1 MSAELSKSGKVTI
14 VEVAKA
20 AGVDRSTV
28 SRAYNQPEMLRQAT
42 IEKVK
47 SVAVALGYSPN
58 TAARALRTGQVQNIA
73 LIVPDLT
80 NPFMPPIALAAQ
92 KQAEKTGY
100 CVFIGNAD
108 ENPGHEERLL
118 ARFSDQVS
126 GAILVSPRSDEAVIR
141 DMANRMPLVL
151 INRDVPSIP
160 RVLIDAGRGMA
171 MAVEHLA
178 KHPAFRREALPGRQA
193 GEKDPDHG
201 HNRSGRRS
209 STPRG
214 RAPVSSQR

>member
-141 DMANRMPLVL
+141 DIAKRIPLVL
-151 INRDVPSIP
+151 INRDISSIP

-178 KHPAFRREALPGRQA
+178 KQ
-193 GEKDPDHG
+193 G
-201 HNRSGRRS
+201 HARL
-209 STPRG
+209 
-214 RAPVSSQR
+214 A

>member
-92 KQAEKTGY
+92 NRRRNGVIAFLSETRMKIPVTKK
-100 CVFIGNAD
+100 D
-108 ENPGHEERLL
+108 LL
-118 ARFSDQVS
+118 RGSAIRF
-126 GAILVSPRSDEAVIR
+126 P
-141 DMANRMPLVL
+141 
-151 INRDVPSIP
+151 VPY
-160 RVLIDAGRGMA
+160 
-171 MAVEHLA
+171 
-178 KHPAFRREALPGRQA
+178 
-193 GEKDPDHG
+193 
-201 HNRSGRRS
+201 
-209 STPRG
+209 
-214 RAPVSSQR
+214 